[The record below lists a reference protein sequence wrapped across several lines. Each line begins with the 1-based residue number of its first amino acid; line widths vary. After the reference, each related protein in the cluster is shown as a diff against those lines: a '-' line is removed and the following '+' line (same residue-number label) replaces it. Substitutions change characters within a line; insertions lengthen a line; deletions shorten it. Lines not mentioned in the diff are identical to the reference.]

1 MQFGDV
7 FFFDQFYRKTGIAKA
22 VEAIDYGN
30 SDTLPALLCYYVTS
44 SEANSHAEDW
54 YELSYARK
62 LWPNANMASQR
73 ISEALCKIGLE
84 ENKRRFFGDLRVK
97 SLYH

>member
-1 MQFGDV
+1 M
-7 FFFDQFYRKTGIAKA
+7 A
-22 VEAIDYGN
+22 VI
-30 SDTLPALLCYYVTS
+30 S

-84 ENKRRFFGDLRVK
+84 ENKRRFLVNII
-97 SLYH
+97 SLSANVR